1 VPEPMA
7 KTGTGSS
14 AQDPERV
21 KAERDRFI
29 KPAFCRA
36 DLLFE
41 LDRDLTIVYGAGA
54 TDLLFG
60 VSPDDLP
67 GTSFVAL
74 LDEKFRPKVKEMLSQ
89 GADGGD
95 GGGDGGGG
103 RIEDAILK
111 IKGPNGVGVVSTLA
125 GYRISDFGDHYFL
138 ALKVGP
144 ASPVQVAEREPVAV
158 TEAGLLA
165 GPSFGQEAAARLR
178 SHADA
183 GHAARVTMVHI
194 ENLEQAAKALDAN
207 ERLGLMTAVGEVL
220 KAHSI
225 GGNTAGQLD
234 EESFG
239 YAHDEAVDP
248 ETVNIEVEER
258 ALRHLP
264 EGAKVGAR
272 SLTMEAD
279 DAGMTEEQV
288 AKALVYTMDQFC
300 SGEGRVTTRKLSESL
315 DELMNGTV
323 ETVRYIKTVTESG
336 DFDLVYMPICDLR
349 VGRVHHFEALSRFR
363 DTERAKSTFQ
373 IITLAEN
380 LNLIAEFDRAVFDK
394 SAALL
399 DEFAKKGPMPAVA
412 INLSG
417 LSLSNDAFVDG
428 LLKSLKAKPSLK
440 GRLLFELTESAGI
453 GQLEKTNNIIQGF
466 RHMGYGFALDDFG
479 AGAASFDYLNALE
492 VDVVKFDG
500 PVIRRACAS
509 KRGGD
514 LLTTMAK
521 MCASSGVE
529 TVAEMVE
536 DKNIANQVFYCGID
550 FGQGWYFGKPSP
562 DPFAFA
568 ADFAD
573 ETDDT
578 E

>member
-1 VPEPMA
+1 VPKPMA

-21 KAERDRFI
+21 KAERDRSI
-29 KPAFCRA
+29 KLAFCRA

-60 VSPDDLP
+60 VSPDDL
-67 GTSFVAL
+67 
-74 LDEKFRPKVKEMLSQ
+74 
-89 GADGGD
+89 
-95 GGGDGGGG
+95 
-103 RIEDAILK
+103 
-111 IKGPNGVGVVSTLA
+111 
-125 GYRISDFGDHYFL
+125 
-138 ALKVGP
+138 
-144 ASPVQVAEREPVAV
+144 
-158 TEAGLLA
+158 
-165 GPSFGQEAAARLR
+165 
-178 SHADA
+178 
-183 GHAARVTMVHI
+183 
-194 ENLEQAAKALDAN
+194 
-207 ERLGLMTAVGEVL
+207 
-220 KAHSI
+220 
-225 GGNTAGQLD
+225 
-234 EESFG
+234 
-239 YAHDEAVDP
+239 
-248 ETVNIEVEER
+248 
-258 ALRHLP
+258 
-264 EGAKVGAR
+264 
-272 SLTMEAD
+272 
-279 DAGMTEEQV
+279 
-288 AKALVYTMDQFC
+288 
-300 SGEGRVTTRKLSESL
+300 
-315 DELMNGTV
+315 
-323 ETVRYIKTVTESG
+323 
-336 DFDLVYMPICDLR
+336 R
-349 VGRVHHFEALSRFR
+349 VGRVHHFEVLSRFR

-412 INLSG
+412 IDLSG